1 MSIFKKIGNLFKKAE
16 TEVHKFVLE
25 ISDFALAHCKDAVN
39 VLQAIKTGIDSN
51 TFKTLKDLV
60 VTLIPG
66 TTDDVIVNAVVAVLD
81 EDLPKAC
88 TALGIVYDAASK
100 GTDVEKLAAI
110 MQGISNTTTDKK
122 AKIYTELAAKI
133 ATQLSDG
140 KLSWNEIIVDTQYI
154 YSNKDSFGIK

>member
-1 MSIFKKIGNLFKKAE
+1 MSIFKKIANLFKKAE
-16 TEVHKFVLE
+16 TEVHKFVIE
-25 ISDFALAHCKDAVN
+25 ISDFALGHCKQAVSM
-39 VLQAIKTGIDSN
+39 LQAIKSGIDSD

-60 VTLIPG
+60 LTMVPG
-66 TTDDVIVNAVVAVLD
+66 TTDDVIVNAIVAILD

-88 TALGIVYDAASK
+88 TALGIIYDAASK

-154 YSNKDSFGIK
+154 YSNKETFGIK

>member
-1 MSIFKKIGNLFKKAE
+1 MSIFEKIANLFKKAE
-16 TEVHKFVLE
+16 TEVHKFVIE
-25 ISDFALAHCKDAVN
+25 ISDFALAHCKQAVSM
-39 VLQAIKTGIDSN
+39 LQEIKAGIDSD

-60 VTLIPG
+60 ITMIPG
-66 TTDDVIVNAVVAVLD
+66 TTDDVIVNAIVAILD

-88 TALGIVYDAASK
+88 TALDIVYDAASK

-122 AKIYTELAAKI
+122 AKIYTELAAKL
-133 ATQLSDG
+133 ASQLSDG

-154 YSNKDSFGIK
+154 YSNKETFGIK

>member
-1 MSIFKKIGNLFKKAE
+1 MSIFKKIASLFTKAKN
-16 TEVHKFVLE
+16 EVHNFVIK
-25 ISDFALAHCKDAVN
+25 ISDFALGHCKQAVSI
-39 VLQAIKTGIDSN
+39 LQAIKSGIDSD
-51 TFKTLKDLV
+51 TFKTLKDLI

-66 TTDDVIVNAVVAVLD
+66 TADDVIVNAVVSILN

-110 MQGISNTTTDKK
+110 MQSISTAATDKK
-122 AKIYTELAAKI
+122 AKVYTELAAKI

-140 KLSWNEIIVDTQYI
+140 NLTWNEIIIDTQYI
-154 YSNKDSFGIK
+154 YSNKESFGIK

>member
-1 MSIFKKIGNLFKKAE
+1 MSIFKKIANFFKKAE

-66 TTDDVIVNAVVAVLD
+66 TTDDVIVNAVVSVLD

-110 MQGISNTTTDKK
+110 MQGISNTTADKK

>member
-1 MSIFKKIGNLFKKAE
+1 MSIFKKIANLFKKAE

-39 VLQAIKTGIDSN
+39 VLQAIKKGIDSN

-81 EDLPKAC
+81 EDLPKSC